1 MRTTIAQKLEVAGEK
16 AAYDAACKRI
26 LAEKHIL
33 AWILQQCLWEYR
45 SCTVEE
51 IATCYIEG
59 EAQIDEIMVGVDE
72 EKGAIPVLRLL
83 GVLFSGELT
92 AGQKQKILEEEF
104 QIPMT
109 ENVEREVEQ
118 MCNLSEG
125 IYDRGLQQGLSQ
137 GLQKGL
143 SQGREEGF
151 ADGISQVISQGKPYG
166 IKNMIKLLHLPL
178 EQAMLVMGISEEEK
192 EYYTNLILENAEP
205 ERIEV

>member
-1 MRTTIAQKLEVAGEK
+1 
-16 AAYDAACKRI
+16 
-26 LAEKHIL
+26 
-33 AWILQQCLWEYR
+33 
-45 SCTVEE
+45 
-51 IATCYIEG
+51 
-59 EAQIDEIMVGVDE
+59 
-72 EKGAIPVLRLL
+72 
-83 GVLFSGELT
+83 
-92 AGQKQKILEEEF
+92 
-104 QIPMT
+104 MT
-109 ENVEREVEQ
+109 ENVEREIEQ

-125 IYDRGLQQGLSQ
+125 IYDR

-151 ADGISQVISQGKPYG
+151 ADGISQGISQGKLYG